1 MSTTRPSVTER
12 IQRNFMTDRT
22 SPNLWL
28 GMICGVLAAIGYSL
42 TNVCLRSLTGLDP
55 IWVSF
60 LKAIPTVTLF
70 APIAIWQVATRRAA
84 LPSASSVAVLIAA
97 AVSSQLL
104 GNALLQWS
112 FGIIGVAMSV
122 PLCLGGMI
130 VVGVFISKWFL
141 QEHLTRW
148 QTWGTCSLVLA
159 LVTLSMAGG
168 GAVQSVVDEKTQWWL
183 TVVGILAPISSGVS
197 YAFLSIAIRRGVS
210 REASMFMTTS
220 LICAVGMIILGP
232 LSLLTAG
239 IEKIAQTTWPQYG
252 VLLVA
257 GLLNAGAFVSL
268 TLSFRYAPVIVGNA
282 ANSLQ
287 NPLSALAGVY
297 LFHEADSINLK
308 IGVALTVLG
317 VVMMGLKENPAV
329 RQANSPEKNTPD
341 GEIKN
346 SKRVNTP
353 AEADCFRE
361 STPPI
366 PSESAAT
373 STASQDDR

>member
-1 MSTTRPSVTER
+1 MSER
-12 IQRNFMTDRT
+12 NA
-22 SPNLWL
+22 PNLWL

-42 TNVCLRSLTGLDP
+42 TNICLRSLTGLDP

-60 LKAIPTVTLF
+60 FKAIPTVTLF
-70 APIAIWQVATRRAA
+70 GPIAIWQVVTRRAA
-84 LPSASSVAVLIAA
+84 LPSASSVGILIAA
-97 AVSSQLL
+97 AISSQLL

-112 FGIIGVAMSV
+112 FGVIGVAMSV

-148 QTWGTCSLVLA
+148 QTWGTGSLVLA
-159 LVTLSMAGG
+159 LVVLSMAGG
-168 GAVQSVVDEKTQWWL
+168 GAVQSVVDEKSRWWL
-183 TVVGILAPISSGVS
+183 TAVGILAPISSGVS

-210 REASMFMTTS
+210 REASMFMTTA
-220 LICAVGMIILGP
+220 LICAIGMIILGP
-232 LSLLTAG
+232 LSLITAG
-239 IEKIAQTTWPQYG
+239 VEKIAQTTWPQYG

-257 GLLNAGAFVSL
+257 GLLNAGAFVAL

-317 VVMMGLKENPAV
+317 VVLMGLRDKPRSGENDRHAKNTHDGETESSP
-329 RQANSPEKNTPD
+329 RTNSPVEL
-341 GEIKN
+341 E
-346 SKRVNTP
+346 
-353 AEADCFRE
+353 
-361 STPPI
+361 
-366 PSESAAT
+366 T
-373 STASQDDR
+373 S